1 MLGGRVAMSVKDS
14 VSPVKATTS
23 SSRVTRFRV
32 KSGVNLWIEGDK
44 IMIKVESL
52 YIISILTLCSNA
64 RLSLCMTNLT
74 FKMRG
79 FTLY

>member
-32 KSGVNLWIEGDK
+32 KSGVNLWNEGEK
-44 IMIKVESL
+44 INVRFEICS
-52 YIISILTLCSNA
+52 ITSILTLFYC
-64 RLSLCMTNLT
+64 
-74 FKMRG
+74 KI
-79 FTLY
+79 

>member
-44 IMIKVESL
+44 MIIRFERI
-52 YIISILTLCSNA
+52 YITSKLTLCSIA
-64 RLSLCMTNLT
+64 RSSLCMTNLI
-74 FKMRG
+74 FKNL
-79 FTLY
+79 TLY